1 MVNLNLEII
10 HQDSEFVVITKPSGL
25 LAVPGRSPGKTDS
38 VSFRIKQQFP
48 SCIDQPAVHRLDMD
62 TSGLMV
68 LALSRE
74 SHRQLSTQFAEQKV
88 SKRYIALLEK
98 EPASTHGKIE
108 LPFRLDPDNR
118 PYQIYDPVHG
128 KVGITLWKKRAI
140 EPPYTRVEFTP
151 LTGRTHQL
159 RLHASHALG
168 LGAPIVDDPLY
179 GNGKSHGKM
188 KLHASYL
195 AFYHP
200 TSKVLLE
207 FSSTP
212 PF

>member
-1 MVNLNLEII
+1 MEII
-10 HQDSEFVVITKPSGL
+10 HQDPEFIVINKPSGL
-25 LAVPGRSPGKTDS
+25 LAVPGRGPDKTDS
-38 VSFRIKQQFP
+38 VSFRIKKQFP
-48 SCIDQPAVHRLDMD
+48 FCIDQPAVHRLDMD

-68 LALSRE
+68 LALTQK
-74 SHRQLSTQFAEQKV
+74 SHRLLSQQFAQQKV
-88 SKRYIALLEK
+88 RKRYIALLEK
-98 EPASTHGKIE
+98 EPTTTHGKIE
-108 LPFRLDPDNR
+108 LPFRLDTDNR
-118 PYQIYDPVHG
+118 PYQIYDNVHG
-128 KVGITLWKKRAI
+128 KVGITLWKKLAFQ
-140 EPPYTRVEFTP
+140 PPYTRIEFTP

-159 RLHASHALG
+159 RLHASHKLG

-179 GNGKSHGKM
+179 GNGKSHGEM

-200 TSKVLLE
+200 SSKALLE